1 MTAPVPSGPPSVTP
15 SVTPRARAL
24 RRPTVLHRIEYAALR
39 VFTGLLAPLGVRRAA
54 QVAGVIGTWGYSP
67 FGIRRGVVER
77 QIAAAFPDFDQAR
90 VHEVARESYRN
101 LGRVTVEATVLASIG
116 PEHAIPLFHDCP
128 EDWGRL
134 VAAHGQGKGVVLVA
148 GHVGSWELA
157 AAYMCARGLPIA
169 GIVRGASNPL
179 AEAYFKRTRER
190 LGVTVVHDSEAV
202 RRVPRLLR
210 DGQVVGF
217 LSDQAAVG
225 LASTYVNFFGRPA
238 KTPRGGAVFALRGD
252 IPVVFVAAM
261 RQPDGQYRLVVEDV
275 PVTHTGDR
283 ERDVDDIMIRF
294 TAMLERLVRAYPEQ
308 YFWQHRRWKHQP
320 PDTPPELRQP

>member
-1 MTAPVPSGPPSVTP
+1 MTAPDPAGPPSVTP
-15 SVTPRARAL
+15 SPRAL
-24 RRPTVLHRIEYAALR
+24 RRPTLVHRIEYAALR
-39 VFTGLLAPLGVRRAA
+39 IFIGLLAPLGVRRAA
-54 QVAGVIGTWGYSP
+54 RVAGVIGTWGYAP
-67 FGIRRGVVER
+67 FGIRRGLVER
-77 QIAAAFPDFDQAR
+77 QIAAAFPAFDQAR
-90 VHEVARESYRN
+90 VQEVARESYRN
-101 LGRVTVEATVLASIG
+101 LGRVTVEATLLSTIG
-116 PEHAIPLFHDCP
+116 AAQAIPLFRESS
-128 EDWGRL
+128 EDWARI
-134 VAAHGQGKGVVLVA
+134 VAAHAQGKGVVLVA
-148 GHVGSWELA
+148 GHVGNWELA
-157 AAYMCARGLPIA
+157 AAYLCARGLPIV

-179 AEAYFKRTRER
+179 SEAYFKRTRER

-210 DGQVVGF
+210 DGHVVGF

-261 RQPDGQYRLVVEDV
+261 LEPDGRYRLIVEDV
-275 PVTHTGDR
+275 PITHTGDR

>member
-1 MTAPVPSGPPSVTP
+1 MTAPDPAGPPSVPP
-15 SVTPRARAL
+15 SPRAL
-24 RRPTVLHRIEYAALR
+24 RRPTLVHRIEYAALR
-39 VFTGLLAPLGVRRAA
+39 IFIGLLAPLGVRRAA
-54 QVAGVIGTWGYSP
+54 RVAGVIGTWGYAP
-67 FGIRRGVVER
+67 FGIRRGLVER
-77 QIAAAFPDFDQAR
+77 QIAAAFPAFDQAR
-90 VHEVARESYRN
+90 VQEVARESYRN
-101 LGRVTVEATVLASIG
+101 LGRVTVEASLLSTIG
-116 PEHAIPLFHDCP
+116 AAQAIPLFRESS
-128 EDWGRL
+128 EDWARI
-134 VAAHGQGKGVVLVA
+134 VAAHAQGKGVVLVA
-148 GHVGSWELA
+148 GHVGNWELA
-157 AAYMCARGLPIA
+157 AAYLCARGLPIV

-179 AEAYFKRTRER
+179 SEAYFKRTRER

-210 DGQVVGF
+210 DGHVVGF

-261 RQPDGQYRLVVEDV
+261 LEPDGRYRLIVEDV
-275 PVTHTGDR
+275 PITHTGDR